1 MIITKIPSLKII
13 NLSMPRFEHFASN
26 ERTSFYPLHF
36 KADSKSVIQFST
48 DINPCEFLVFGVGR
62 DRDIH

>member
-1 MIITKIPSLKII
+1 
-13 NLSMPRFEHFASN
+13 MPRFEHFASN

-62 DRDIH
+62 DRDIHRREYT